1 MPAGVSSLSPAGSI
15 SVQPHLSHTPKIA
28 GKLVSTKPV
37 QGTPMR
43 YLIAL
48 VCTALLNSTSFANST
63 PEATLDKYLSVLT
76 GQNLSGVATLMDSSS
91 MKSLKKSMDESIQ
104 YQANFGEYGLQ
115 RRVFG
120 EKVSMSKVAETTAEF
135 YLNALASEILKA
147 ARSQHLKV
155 TDREIIGK
163 IQETD
168 DMVHIVVRLK
178 MSQDDHQGTDILV
191 YTLVR
196 ETDEWKLKFP
206 ATIKQMLT
214 VIESTA
220 RQLR

>member
-15 SVQPHLSHTPKIA
+15 SVQPHKSHTYKIA
-28 GKLVSTKPV
+28 GKLALTNPV

-43 YLIAL
+43 YVIAL
-48 VCTALLNSTSFANST
+48 VCTALLNSAAFADST

-76 GQNLSGVATLMDSSS
+76 GQNLAGVATLMDSSS

-120 EKVSMSKVAETTAEF
+120 EKVSMSRVADTPAEF

-155 TDREIIGK
+155 TDREVIGK
-163 IQETD
+163 IQEND

-196 ETDEWKLKFP
+196 ENDEWKLKFP

-220 RQLR
+220 RQRR

>member
-1 MPAGVSSLSPAGSI
+1 
-15 SVQPHLSHTPKIA
+15 
-28 GKLVSTKPV
+28 
-37 QGTPMR
+37 MR

-48 VCTALLNSTSFANST
+48 VCTALLNSASFAASST
-63 PEATLDKYLSVLT
+63 PEATLEKYLAVLT
-76 GQNLSGVATLMDSSS
+76 GQDLQGVATLMDSSS

-115 RRVFG
+115 RRIFG
-120 EKVSMSKVAETTAEF
+120 KKVSMSQVAKTPAEF
-135 YLNALASEILKA
+135 YLDTLAGEILKA
-147 ARSQHLKV
+147 ARSQHLTV

-163 IQETD
+163 IQENED
-168 DMVHIVVRLK
+168 LVHIVARLK
-178 MSQDDHQGTDILV
+178 MVQDDHEGTDILV

-196 ETDEWKLKFP
+196 ENGGWKLKFP

-220 RQLR
+220 RQRR